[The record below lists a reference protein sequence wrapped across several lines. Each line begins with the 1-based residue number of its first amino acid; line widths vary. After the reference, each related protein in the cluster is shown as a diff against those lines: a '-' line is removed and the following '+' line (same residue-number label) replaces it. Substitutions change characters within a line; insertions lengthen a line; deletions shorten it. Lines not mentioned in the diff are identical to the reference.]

1 MMQHMWSDFNI
12 LEIYKMSIA
21 TLARERRRC
30 SGQFMNVMRTRSSQ
44 LRLRG
49 LMVAPRMGLAVFVPQ
64 KAQRQLEANKKL
76 ESSTTDSIVWC
87 GSEMWHRLPQ
97 AIKTR

>member
-1 MMQHMWSDFNI
+1 
-12 LEIYKMSIA
+12 
-21 TLARERRRC
+21 
-30 SGQFMNVMRTRSSQ
+30 
-44 LRLRG
+44 
-49 LMVAPRMGLAVFVPQ
+49 MVAPRMGLALVVPP
-64 KAQRQLEANKKL
+64 KAQRQLEANKEL